1 MDKIVAIMLFLG
13 ALPLPIE
20 YYDILRWA
28 VSITAIINIFKEKYI
43 FIPVLVL
50 FNPIIPVYLYSKV
63 VWVIIDIISG
73 MLFWALS
80 EDGEDI

>member
-28 VSITAIINIFKEKYI
+28 VSIAAIINIFKERYI

-50 FNPIIPVYLYSKV
+50 FNPIMPVYLYSKPL
-63 VWVIIDIISG
+63 WVIIDIISG
-73 MLFWALS
+73 FVFMAAS
-80 EDGEDI
+80 EEE